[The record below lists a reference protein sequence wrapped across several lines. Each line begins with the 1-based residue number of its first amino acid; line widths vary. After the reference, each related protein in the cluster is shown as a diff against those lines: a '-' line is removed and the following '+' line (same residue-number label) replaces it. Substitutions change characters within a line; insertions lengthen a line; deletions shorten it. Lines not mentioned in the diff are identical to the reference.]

1 MYNITGNETD
11 TLQGITIYHDE
22 LHDGILRI
30 QLENSTTPDFSI
42 QTTSYSTILSGN
54 ELVLDFKKIKINH
67 IGDSENNIISISK
80 NGTLSVTQTYE
91 WIYFMIGMVV
101 SFIIYYK

>member
-1 MYNITGNETD
+1 MYKISGTETD
-11 TLQGITIYHDE
+11 IHQGITILHDE
-22 LHDGILRI
+22 VHEGLLRI

-54 ELVLDFKKIKINH
+54 ELVLDFKKIKINN
-67 IGDSENNIISISK
+67 IGDSDNNVITISK

-101 SFIIYYK
+101 SFIAYYK